1 MVVPNVRYEPS
12 ARGFATIIP
21 DISLLPNFKVY
32 DKRRGVAETPEV
44 TAADKVSAVTTVT
57 RESFVV
63 TETDAAPE
71 TSEPTADAPAADDD
85 AETPEASAAGTSETS
100 SLGTQEA
107 ARIATLSNVKHRCR
121 NLLIELIVCENIS
134 GIVIR
139 ILVHNQTAD

>member
-21 DISLLPNFKVY
+21 DISRFPNFKVY
-32 DKRRGVAETPEV
+32 DKRRGVAV
-44 TAADKVSAVTTVT
+44 WTV
-57 RESFVV
+57 
-63 TETDAAPE
+63 DAPE
-71 TSEPTADAPAADDD
+71 TDDA
-85 AETPEASAAGTSETS
+85 AETPEASVAGTSETS

-107 ARIATLSNVKHRCR
+107 ARIATLANVKHRCR